1 MFLAHSSPH
10 FPIQAPADRV
20 AKYQAV
26 YRRGWDLLRQERFDR
41 MKSIGLA
48 DNSAW
53 TLTERSMVPVDQ
65 DQIANGY
72 PGLENPAWNSLPQ
85 DRQNDLAQRMA
96 VYAAMVESIDT
107 GVGKILDHL
116 KETNELEKT
125 LIIFLSDN
133 GACYEWGPFGFDG
146 ESRKGINKLHLA
158 DQLNQIGQ
166 IGTHHSYGSAWANL
180 SNTPF
185 RSYKH
190 FTYEGGI
197 INPCIIHYPSKVPA
211 GWVNRPSHMMDIL
224 PTILDVAQ
232 VRYPIADQRPE
243 LHPLEGESLL
253 PNTKADRPESQR
265 VLGFDHQ
272 GAHAL
277 RHGDWKIVW
286 TKRSSEVVHWELF
299 NLKEDR
305 CETIDRSQDQRELVL
320 QMVAMWETWA
330 NRVGVEWKK
339 RW

>member
-1 MFLAHSSPH
+1 
-10 FPIQAPADRV
+10 
-20 AKYQAV
+20 
-26 YRRGWDLLRQERFDR
+26 
-41 MKSIGLA
+41 
-48 DNSAW
+48 
-53 TLTERSMVPVDQ
+53 
-65 DQIANGY
+65 
-72 PGLENPAWNSLPQ
+72 
-85 DRQNDLAQRMA
+85 
-96 VYAAMVESIDT
+96 
-107 GVGKILDHL
+107 
-116 KETNELEKT
+116 
-125 LIIFLSDN
+125 
-133 GACYEWGPFGFDG
+133 
-146 ESRKGINKLHLA
+146 
-158 DQLNQIGQ
+158 
-166 IGTHHSYGSAWANL
+166 
-180 SNTPF
+180 
-185 RSYKH
+185 
-190 FTYEGGI
+190 
-197 INPCIIHYPSKVPA
+197 
-211 GWVNRPSHMMDIL
+211 MMDIL